1 MADLEGKH
9 IIVTGAGSGIGRATS
24 ILAAAQ
30 GADVLAVDVTEAVE
44 ETVGSIKAD
53 GGRAIAVQADVSN
66 EESVAGF
73 VRA

>member
-30 GADVLAVDVTEAVE
+30 GADVLAVDLNDAVE
-44 ETVGSIKAD
+44 ETVASIKAD
-53 GGRAIAVQADVSN
+53 GGRAIAVQADVSD
-66 EESVAGF
+66 
-73 VRA
+73 